1 MGTDVLVSSARRSG
15 FGPSVCRVGRGMWA
29 WQLRCSRLGLVDGCS
44 CEIGPSSS
52 VKNVMGF
59 WCRSRGVSMA
69 WSLLSAQARSR
80 QSGIRGSGW
89 GWYDILGVCITG
101 RGPRA
106 PWNWVKYPSRMKG
119 VDIEDET
126 WSGGTELSLDRDQG
140 HELSSYWELHFGV
153 RHNKKKSYG
162 FKERISWYRRGGY
175 SLVLKQVVERGEE
188 ATTSPVGLSY
198 PKSKASVRKEVDW
211 RSTTVPQR
219 QIYQLRRKGCRCKA
233 KDSRAMSLAA
243 PWYHRGGTSVE
254 SSIPCSHGGRA
265 LVVKGAEEVEYSK
278 ANSKYQDR
286 TEGQRPRNFIRP
298 VSMDFSSR

>member
-29 WQLRCSRLGLVDGCS
+29 WQPRCSRLGLVDGCS
-44 CEIGPSSS
+44 CDIGSSS
-52 VKNVMGF
+52 SAKNVVGF

-69 WSLLSAQARSR
+69 WSLLSAQARPR
-80 QSGIRGSGW
+80 QSRIRGLGW
-89 GWYDILGVCITG
+89 GWYDVLGVCITG

-106 PWNWVKYPSRMKG
+106 P
-119 VDIEDET
+119 
-126 WSGGTELSLDRDQG
+126 
-140 HELSSYWELHFGV
+140 SYWELHFGV

-175 SLVLKQVVERGEE
+175 SC
-188 ATTSPVGLSY
+188 
-198 PKSKASVRKEVDW
+198 
-211 RSTTVPQR
+211 
-219 QIYQLRRKGCRCKA
+219 GCRCKA

-243 PWYHRGGTSVE
+243 PWYHKGGTSVE

-265 LVVKGAEEVEYSK
+265 LVVKGVEEVEYAK